1 MDPPVSN
8 GHVFAPKEV
17 SIPLLVETT
26 TKLFPG
32 LTIQSRPCRPKAGFG
47 LVKQILLKRRSTNL
61 ICNKLVL
68 HITVL
73 KETEKWF
80 ASVFQGYEKMFVE
93 PKITNPEMSL

>member
-47 LVKQILLKRRSTNL
+47 LVRQILYIDGKGSND
-61 ICNKLVL
+61 ISFNIK
-68 HITVL
+68 
-73 KETEKWF
+73 
-80 ASVFQGYEKMFVE
+80 VFVGHMGNDLMRQYVGLAGKPRYHDGLE
-93 PKITNPEMSL
+93 

>member
-47 LVKQILLKRRSTNL
+47 LVSLNFCFLFYIFDVLFMYFATTFFVVFHHFFPLSPILYKFR
-61 ICNKLVL
+61 
-68 HITVL
+68 
-73 KETEKWF
+73 
-80 ASVFQGYEKMFVE
+80 
-93 PKITNPEMSL
+93 KIF